1 MSDYSDLEREK
12 TELKGQVH
20 MLKNQL
26 LEAQEEVR
34 LVRAGLDGLL
44 SQSNFLI
51 IICVSSAN
59 LELLPFW
66 ILLCKVS
73 LVLTFVG
80 YCWTS
85 AAFLSFFNI
94 ATDLADRNAKFF
106 VYYLLLLDLTK
117 PSKEELALQIELQK
131 ERNAHRMD
139 KEEHDGQKQA
149 LQDQLQSEVRQCSEL
164 LLYVNNYSKV
174 FCNLCGSACF

>member
-26 LEAQEEVR
+26 LEAQEEVQV
-34 LVRAGLDGLL
+34 LRAGLDWLL
-44 SQSNFLI
+44 SQFNFLI
-51 IICVSSAN
+51 IICVG
-59 LELLPFW
+59 LLPFW
-66 ILLCKVS
+66 ILISKVS
-73 LVLTFVG
+73 LFLTFVG

-85 AAFLSFFNI
+85 AVFFSFFNI
-94 ATDLADRNAKFF
+94 ATDLADRNDKFF

-164 LLYVNNYSKV
+164 LLYCQQLRQG
-174 FCNLCGSACF
+174 FL